1 MITTSLVPVQPPMPQ
16 VSVPLDELMKLA
28 GEFLEGGRL
37 SEAERLLDHIISAVP
52 DAPSALHLKGIVLFR
67 TDRHAAAAEL
77 IERAI
82 DLAPDA
88 MVFRRNLCPI
98 YERLGRYHDALR
110 VCRQAPGRRPPGL
123 QTVYKLG

>member
-1 MITTSLVPVQPPMPQ
+1 MPQ
-16 VSVPLDELMKLA
+16 VPVPLDELMKLA

-37 SEAERLLDHIISAVP
+37 TEAERLLEHIISAVP
-52 DAPSALHLKGIVLFR
+52 DAPSALHLKSIVLFR
-67 TDRHAAAAEL
+67 TDRQAAAAEL

-98 YERLGRYHDALR
+98 YERLGRYDEAR
-110 VCRQAPGRRPPGL
+110 GA
-123 QTVYKLG
+123 